1 MSGYF
6 WTFLALLAI
15 SDYFWLIRLISVS
28 LQWQR
33 GGGLSGQ
40 GGGRLSQLLI
50 YCSFTI
56 IDLKRSIDLKWLFQ
70 CYYSSLDDHVTF
82 SFILFKAEKCDN
94 IKSVFLYSG
103 FKAVWKVWWNW
114 EGMMKDNSL
123 FCKSA
128 FNHEMRKLLCWGR
141 MRMCTLARSVWGQ
154 NTKWFVGIFDVLWYF
169 PVHFFGYIVRT
180 TSAWFQI
187 IWDFVWIISKKKK
200 NVCFECEAA
209 LSFYFVFKIFDLFG
223 WFREFG
229 PSLHDLVQLAV
240 SGQSSLRMLNLNQL
254 FKEPTYS

>member
-1 MSGYF
+1 M
-6 WTFLALLAI
+6 I
-15 SDYFWLIRLISVS
+15 ISV
-28 LQWQR
+28 
-33 GGGLSGQ
+33 
-40 GGGRLSQLLI
+40 LLFFLGWS
-50 YCSFTI
+50 C
-56 IDLKRSIDLKWLFQ
+56 
-70 CYYSSLDDHVTF
+70 C
-82 SFILFKAEKCDN
+82 ILIHTVQSRKIWTCDN

-114 EGMMKDNSL
+114 EGMMKDNSH

-229 PSLHDLVQLAV
+229 PSQHDLGFGPDHLVMIWDFFPLKREKSA
-240 SGQSSLRMLNLNQL
+240 
-254 FKEPTYS
+254 